1 MIFKTFEN
9 NDVDKWTAKIGLF
22 GKSFNDIIDSINK
35 RKLDIDNLMS
45 SGLVSSYSDAKKQVG
60 GLFSYLYPKKD
71 IKSQLIDV
79 DSVFPKIDENQAKSI
94 LQQIND
100 IENGVDE
107 EIKSFQELYDTG
119 NKQKQ
124 WIAKYAQE
132 TQGQIRST
140 DGLIAANEKARASA
154 LAHNNALKQQ
164 TLGAKAASFA
174 IKGLSI
180 AGNMLVGMGISFV
193 ISKISTAIDNHI
205 HRVEK
210 AQEAIIVILFFRKP

>member
-22 GKSFNDIIDSINK
+22 GKSINDIIDSINK

-140 DGLIAANEKARASA
+140 DGLIAANE
-154 LAHNNALKQQ
+154 
-164 TLGAKAASFA
+164 T
-174 IKGLSI
+174 
-180 AGNMLVGMGISFV
+180 
-193 ISKISTAIDNHI
+193 
-205 HRVEK
+205 
-210 AQEAIIVILFFRKP
+210 